1 MDYDPGIL
9 AVPRRLFS
17 QNYVDGGCE
26 GDPPKNTTT
35 DDTLGCYATNYLI
48 LVIGVLAACA
58 FVRAR
63 ERLERAGASGV
74 ERGLAAAYA
83 AFFALTGLGYGAAG
97 VLHHRFALAPPG
109 WWAAA
114 YVVVLL
120 GNAGLCG
127 VGALLTRG
135 DAPSGKWK
143 CGVAVTALANVAVI
157 LLVAATQNMLAC
169 GVFTAVTLLVMI
181 GVWGKHAMRPCGCGE
196 AAGLDLARACC
207 KGARVCVAGIVKV
220 AAGVV
225 ICVEINQCGR
235 AARNRH
241 HHAIEQASRR
251 WRRGE
256 VDPTRTPLP
265 RRSRAVVASTA
276 SERQTTG
283 DWALSRCHRHRRA
296 GARGGEGR
304 FGGRRSKTV

>member
-1 MDYDPGIL
+1 MVPRITRKRRKWILGSPQLIRMDY

-17 QNYVDGGCE
+17 QNYVDGGCV

-48 LVIGVLAACA
+48 LCVGVLAAMV

-143 CGVAVTALANVAVI
+143 CGVAVTVLANVAV
-157 LLVAATQNMLAC
+157 
-169 GVFTAVTLLVMI
+169 
-181 GVWGKHAMRPCGCGE
+181 
-196 AAGLDLARACC
+196 
-207 KGARVCVAGIVKV
+207 
-220 AAGVV
+220 
-225 ICVEINQCGR
+225 CVEIKVLRRGR
-235 AARNRH
+235 ADS
-241 HHAIEQASRR
+241 SRQ
-251 WRRGE
+251 
-256 VDPTRTPLP
+256 PP
-265 RRSRAVVASTA
+265 
-276 SERQTTG
+276 
-283 DWALSRCHRHRRA
+283 RHRRA
-296 GARGGEGR
+296 ACSMAWRCRFLTAQRNQHGR
-304 FGGRRSKTV
+304 APVTLVDFHTGRR

>member
-1 MDYDPGIL
+1 MDYDQGIL

-26 GDPPKNTTT
+26 GEPPKNTTT

-97 VLHHRFALAPPG
+97 VLHHKFALAAPG
-109 WWAAA
+109 YWAAA

-135 DAPSGKWK
+135 DAPSTKWK
-143 CGVAVTALANVAVI
+143 LGVAATVLVNVAVI

-207 KGARVCVAGIVKV
+207 KGARVCVAGAVKV
-220 AAGVV
+220 AGGVV
-225 ICVEINQCGR
+225 MIGGMAVQVALADVCG
-235 AARNRH
+235 
-241 HHAIEQASRR
+241 
-251 WRRGE
+251 
-256 VDPTRTPLP
+256 DPGYEDCWEDCPLP
-265 RRSRAVVASTA
+265 DPMEFNHNALFHALYAAGLLALAVGVLCDTA
-276 SERQTTG
+276 DSWTATEKPKDAAKELER
-283 DWALSRCHRHRRA
+283 
-296 GARGGEGR
+296 
-304 FGGRRSKTV
+304 V

>member
-1 MDYDPGIL
+1 MDYNPGI
-9 AVPRRLFS
+9 PRRLFS

-97 VLHHRFALAPPG
+97 VLHHRFALAAPG
-109 WWAAA
+109 YWAAA

-135 DAPSGKWK
+135 DAPSTKWK
-143 CGVAVTALANVAVI
+143 LGVAATALVNVAVI

-169 GVFTAVTLLVMI
+169 GVFTALTLLVMI

-207 KGARVCVAGIVKV
+207 KGARVCVAGAVKV

-225 ICVEINQCGR
+225 ICVEINQCGGCTR
-235 AARNRH
+235 QYTKSFLGNDAAVLARSSG
-241 HHAIEQASRR
+241 EEPAS
-251 WRRGE
+251 
-256 VDPTRTPLP
+256 P
-265 RRSRAVVASTA
+265 
-276 SERQTTG
+276 
-283 DWALSRCHRHRRA
+283 RHRA
-296 GARGGEGR
+296 GIASMAWRTTR
-304 FGGRRSKTV
+304 

>member
-1 MDYDPGIL
+1 MVPLITRKRRKRILGSPQLIRMDYNPG
-9 AVPRRLFS
+9 VPRRLFS

-26 GDPPKNTTT
+26 GEPPKNTTT

-48 LVIGVLAACA
+48 LVIGVLAAMA

-127 VGALLTRG
+127 VGAAAHARRRAFRKVEVRRRG
-135 DAPSGKWK
+135 DGACQRRRL
-143 CGVAVTALANVAVI
+143 CGN
-157 LLVAATQNMLAC
+157 QS
-169 GVFTAVTLLVMI
+169 FTA
-181 GVWGKHAMRPCGCGE
+181 
-196 AAGLDLARACC
+196 
-207 KGARVCVAGIVKV
+207 
-220 AAGVV
+220 
-225 ICVEINQCGR
+225 
-235 AARNRH
+235 
-241 HHAIEQASRR
+241 
-251 WRRGE
+251 
-256 VDPTRTPLP
+256 
-265 RRSRAVVASTA
+265 RS
-276 SERQTTG
+276 
-283 DWALSRCHRHRRA
+283 C
-296 GARGGEGR
+296 
-304 FGGRRSKTV
+304 

>member
-1 MDYDPGIL
+1 MDYDQGIL

-26 GDPPKNTTT
+26 GEPPKNTTT

-135 DAPSGKWK
+135 DAPSTKWK
-143 CGVAVTALANVAVI
+143 LGVAATALVNVAVI

-169 GVFTAVTLLVMI
+169 GVFTALTLLVMI

-207 KGARVCVAGIVKV
+207 KGARVCVAGAVKV

-225 ICVEINQCGR
+225 ICVEINQCGGCTRQYTKSFLGNDVAVLARSSGEEPASPRHR
-235 AARNRH
+235 AGIASM
-241 HHAIEQASRR
+241 ASRTT
-251 WRRGE
+251 RRLNA
-256 VDPTRTPLP
+256 P
-265 RRSRAVVASTA
+265 
-276 SERQTTG
+276 
-283 DWALSRCHRHRRA
+283 
-296 GARGGEGR
+296 
-304 FGGRRSKTV
+304 

>member
-48 LVIGVLAACA
+48 LVIGVLAAVA

-97 VLHHRFALAPPG
+97 VLHHRFALAPRG

-225 ICVEINQCGR
+225 ICVEINQCVGWT
-235 AARNRH
+235 H
-241 HHAIEQASRR
+241 
-251 WRRGE
+251 
-256 VDPTRTPLP
+256 
-265 RRSRAVVASTA
+265 
-276 SERQTTG
+276 
-283 DWALSRCHRHRRA
+283 
-296 GARGGEGR
+296 
-304 FGGRRSKTV
+304 

>member
-1 MDYDPGIL
+1 MTRSG
-9 AVPRRLFS
+9 AVR
-17 QNYVDGGCE
+17 
-26 GDPPKNTTT
+26 PPASHNTRARAVAATT
-35 DDTLGCYATNYLI
+35 RTHTDATNYLI
-48 LVIGVLAACA
+48 LCVGVLAAMV

-109 WWAAA
+109 YWAAA
-114 YVVVLL
+114 YIVVLL

-135 DAPSGKWK
+135 DAPSTKWK
-143 CGVAVTALANVAVI
+143 LGVAATALVNVAVI

-169 GVFTAVTLLVMI
+169 GVFTAVTLLAMI

-207 KGARVCVAGIVKV
+207 KGARVCVTGAIKV

-225 ICVEINQCGR
+225 ICVEINQCGGCTR
-235 AARNRH
+235 QYTKSFLGNDVAVLARSSG
-241 HHAIEQASRR
+241 EEPAS
-251 WRRGE
+251 
-256 VDPTRTPLP
+256 P
-265 RRSRAVVASTA
+265 
-276 SERQTTG
+276 
-283 DWALSRCHRHRRA
+283 RHRA
-296 GARGGEGR
+296 GIASMAWRTTR
-304 FGGRRSKTV
+304 

>member
-1 MDYDPGIL
+1 MDYNPGI
-9 AVPRRLFS
+9 PRRLFS

-26 GDPPKNTTT
+26 GEPPKNTTT

-97 VLHHRFALAPPG
+97 VLHHKFALAAPG
-109 WWAAA
+109 YWAAA

-135 DAPSGKWK
+135 DAPSTKWK
-143 CGVAVTALANVAVI
+143 LGVAATVLVNVAVI

-207 KGARVCVAGIVKV
+207 KGARVCVAGAVKV
-220 AAGVV
+220 AGGVVMIGGMAVQVALADVCGDPGYEDCWEDCPLPDPMEFNHNALFHALYAAGLLALAAGVL
-225 ICVEINQCGR
+225 CDTADSWTATEKPT
-235 AARNRH
+235 
-241 HHAIEQASRR
+241 
-251 WRRGE
+251 
-256 VDPTRTPLP
+256 DPAKEL
-265 RRSRAVVASTA
+265 
-276 SERQTTG
+276 ER
-283 DWALSRCHRHRRA
+283 
-296 GARGGEGR
+296 
-304 FGGRRSKTV
+304 V

>member
-1 MDYDPGIL
+1 MVPLITRKRRKRILGSPQLIRMDY
-9 AVPRRLFS
+9 PRRLFS
-17 QNYVDGGCE
+17 QNYVDGGCQ

-48 LVIGVLAACA
+48 LCVGVLAAMV

-143 CGVAVTALANVAVI
+143 CGVAVTVLANVAVI

-225 ICVEINQCGR
+225 ICVEINQCVGWT
-235 AARNRH
+235 H
-241 HHAIEQASRR
+241 
-251 WRRGE
+251 
-256 VDPTRTPLP
+256 
-265 RRSRAVVASTA
+265 
-276 SERQTTG
+276 
-283 DWALSRCHRHRRA
+283 
-296 GARGGEGR
+296 
-304 FGGRRSKTV
+304 

>member
-48 LVIGVLAACA
+48 LCVGVLAAMV

-135 DAPSGKWK
+135 DAPSTKWK
-143 CGVAVTALANVAVI
+143 LGVAATALVNVAVI

-207 KGARVCVAGIVKV
+207 KGARVCVAGAVKV

-251 WRRGE
+251 WR
-256 VDPTRTPLP
+256 
-265 RRSRAVVASTA
+265 
-276 SERQTTG
+276 
-283 DWALSRCHRHRRA
+283 
-296 GARGGEGR
+296 
-304 FGGRRSKTV
+304 GGRRDDSARTRREILISTQGCTTRCGCGAVPISSR

>member
-17 QNYVDGGCE
+17 QNYVDGGCQ

-48 LVIGVLAACA
+48 LCVGVLAAMV

-97 VLHHRFALAPPG
+97 VLHHKFALAPPG

-135 DAPSGKWK
+135 DTPSGKWK
-143 CGVAVTALANVAVI
+143 CGVAVTVLANVAV
-157 LLVAATQNMLAC
+157 
-169 GVFTAVTLLVMI
+169 
-181 GVWGKHAMRPCGCGE
+181 
-196 AAGLDLARACC
+196 
-207 KGARVCVAGIVKV
+207 
-220 AAGVV
+220 
-225 ICVEINQCGR
+225 CVEIKVLRRVR
-235 AARNRH
+235 A
-241 HHAIEQASRR
+241 ESSRR
-251 WRRGE
+251 
-256 VDPTRTPLP
+256 P
-265 RRSRAVVASTA
+265 R
-276 SERQTTG
+276 
-283 DWALSRCHRHRRA
+283 RHRRDA
-296 GARGGEGR
+296 CSMAW
-304 FGGRRSKTV
+304 

>member
-1 MDYDPGIL
+1 MVPLITRKRRKRILGSPQLIRMDYNPGI
-9 AVPRRLFS
+9 PRRLFS
-17 QNYVDGGCE
+17 QNYVDGGCV

-48 LVIGVLAACA
+48 LCVGVLAAMV

-120 GNAGLCG
+120 GNAGLCA

-143 CGVAVTALANVAVI
+143 CGVAVTVLANVAV
-157 LLVAATQNMLAC
+157 
-169 GVFTAVTLLVMI
+169 
-181 GVWGKHAMRPCGCGE
+181 
-196 AAGLDLARACC
+196 
-207 KGARVCVAGIVKV
+207 
-220 AAGVV
+220 
-225 ICVEINQCGR
+225 CVEIKVLRRVR
-235 AARNRH
+235 A
-241 HHAIEQASRR
+241 ESSRR
-251 WRRGE
+251 
-256 VDPTRTPLP
+256 P
-265 RRSRAVVASTA
+265 R
-276 SERQTTG
+276 
-283 DWALSRCHRHRRA
+283 RHRRDA
-296 GARGGEGR
+296 CSMAW
-304 FGGRRSKTV
+304 

>member
-1 MDYDPGIL
+1 MDYNPGI
-9 AVPRRLFS
+9 PRRLFS
-17 QNYVDGGCE
+17 QNYVDGGCV

-48 LVIGVLAACA
+48 LCVGVLAAMV

-143 CGVAVTALANVAVI
+143 CGVAVTVLANVAVI

-225 ICVEINQCGR
+225 ICVEINQCGGCTRQYTKSFLGNDVAVLARSSGEEPASPRHR
-235 AARNRH
+235 AGVASM
-241 HHAIEQASRR
+241 ASRTTQR
-251 WRRGE
+251 FE
-256 VDPTRTPLP
+256 
-265 RRSRAVVASTA
+265 RAVK
-276 SERQTTG
+276 
-283 DWALSRCHRHRRA
+283 
-296 GARGGEGR
+296 
-304 FGGRRSKTV
+304 F

>member
-48 LVIGVLAACA
+48 LVIGVLAAVA

-135 DAPSGKWK
+135 DAPSTKWK
-143 CGVAVTALANVAVI
+143 LGVAATALVNVAV
-157 LLVAATQNMLAC
+157 
-169 GVFTAVTLLVMI
+169 
-181 GVWGKHAMRPCGCGE
+181 
-196 AAGLDLARACC
+196 
-207 KGARVCVAGIVKV
+207 
-220 AAGVV
+220 
-225 ICVEINQCGR
+225 CVEIKVLRRVR
-235 AARNRH
+235 A
-241 HHAIEQASRR
+241 ESSRR
-251 WRRGE
+251 
-256 VDPTRTPLP
+256 P
-265 RRSRAVVASTA
+265 R
-276 SERQTTG
+276 
-283 DWALSRCHRHRRA
+283 RHRRDA
-296 GARGGEGR
+296 CSMAW
-304 FGGRRSKTV
+304 

>member
-17 QNYVDGGCE
+17 QNYVDGGCV

-143 CGVAVTALANVAVI
+143 CGVALTVLANVAVI

-169 GVFTAVTLLVMI
+169 GVFTALTLLVMV

-225 ICVEINQCGR
+225 ICVEINQCVGWT
-235 AARNRH
+235 H
-241 HHAIEQASRR
+241 
-251 WRRGE
+251 
-256 VDPTRTPLP
+256 
-265 RRSRAVVASTA
+265 
-276 SERQTTG
+276 
-283 DWALSRCHRHRRA
+283 
-296 GARGGEGR
+296 
-304 FGGRRSKTV
+304 